1 MANKYTKKSIER
13 YLASNGALNADNT
26 LAQPKQLSQQE
37 IDEVNR
43 RRKQGTGS
51 LPVLKY
57 SSQNDKVVPNTQEK
71 EIVKGGLSSTLDSV
85 AKIPTRRIPTLS
97 PVSQYASASNASN
110 DVPDTKYTG
119 SVPVLKNQKADNS
132 LLVNDTKN
140 VEEVKSVMSK
150 WASDGYVMS
159 KNEKKQAKEL
169 LKNYGY
175 YDTQKS
181 NANVSNMLLNKLK
194 EQYGEEF
201 VNNMNTV
208 ANRRNAG
215 AGFVAGVTD
224 SVLTLPEFAL
234 NKAGVISDDTYK
246 DIKSESATIKAN
258 NPVTSLAG
266 SLLGNVATY
275 GAVNKA
281 LEGTGLAEKIGASA
295 TKTLNKVPFVGEAG
309 AKAVG
314 QSIGNFAVG
323 EMADIALDTAPTIAT
338 NEALGKYRGENGK
351 NDVGAMAKDIGV
363 NLGVNALFNGV
374 AEVPSLIGNY
384 RRINSDLDNLAY
396 QYERLVAENTDD
408 IPVLKD
414 NSIPKV
420 NNAPIDTN
428 TIADGTKDAVDSGKP
443 LSDYFSISDQ
453 QKAIA
458 DEIDNLK
465 AKVESGTSTDAD
477 WESALRMIDDNKAQI
492 KEAVGDGTTRV
503 LDKEAT
509 NTALRE
515 AKAPWYSVKN
525 ASGMRKNKSS
535 VYVDA
540 DTLSKMG
547 IKGKKGIE
555 NAEKWLGFKITKN
568 PSGDKIISSKQ
579 FLDALPDDIKAS
591 LNLTGDVASDMQK
604 VAKHQ
609 SRLYKDYF
617 GKNPKG
623 AIYSDGE
630 NVSNLLDDYMKSV
643 DEQLDSLGKTE
654 QRLKNSVP
662 VVDNTKYHVMAED
675 TGLNNR
681 VPQLERPEDAILN
694 RNTLETGGENI
705 SRVRSNTLQ
714 NSGIDTEEE
723 LSKYYDP
730 DMFKYSVKTEQESMT
745 EAFERLQDFE
755 KCEKKYLD
763 HRQGT
768 RAGSAVDCDTMMGMH
783 KQYVEQRRIALAN
796 GDTALAEDITR
807 KDSILVKNIRK
818 MATNEGQ
825 FIQAFAKY
833 TRTPE
838 GALLKAD
845 QIADKTLKNVIDR
858 SPKLG
863 KELDALA
870 DDVKSEV
877 DALWEEL
884 SGAGKSTVDVP
895 TGTMAD
901 IENGIN
907 NAMNEAELKAQVE
920 EIIRNA
926 VNAKN
931 NKVISRNMTDDVIS
945 RLADNIIRDTKQGS
959 DMTDA
964 LEMIK
969 MSGATGYTG
978 ISAETA
984 NQIEEI
990 FAECEKYGYN
1000 SLDRIKLEN
1009 KAYSMLANELN
1020 IHGTF
1025 EDKFNQWR
1033 YFAMLA
1039 NPKTHI
1045 RNIIGNLTFGQV
1057 TNLKDDVA
1065 AGLEEL
1071 VDRTNKLM
1079 GGEGIERTKSVID
1092 KTGLVSKSDKELHR
1106 ASLNNANEVYR
1117 ELFDGN
1123 KYFSVADSIDKN
1135 KEVFKSEA
1143 LNKVT
1148 NANTNLLNKEDEI
1161 GLIRKYGDS
1170 LARYLKANGKDAE
1183 IFKSTLPDDI
1193 ALLRKAQA
1201 YAIDEA
1207 KKATFHQSSKFAEWL
1222 SNASQTAKNS
1232 GGGMKVAHYA
1242 LESLMPFKKTP
1253 INIIKSATAYSPLEI
1268 SKVLTYDIYKV
1279 AKGTMKASEMID
1291 DIAKSTTGTGLLI
1304 AGYLLAK
1311 AGIMNSNEDKTGEDK
1326 LIGKQSYSLNIGDGT
1341 YTIDNFAP
1349 VATIMLVGAQMANN
1363 TEESSMIDNLINS
1376 LSDIADPVF
1385 ETTMLSGLTDTL
1397 TSARYAED
1405 DSHVAAQMFATG
1417 ATNLAKQ
1424 YIPSLLGNVSRS
1436 IDNTRRSSYTD
1447 KQGVMGTVDRTI
1459 KQIENKVPFLS
1470 KNLEPSIDAWG
1481 REQKNYSVSDD
1492 PLKRT
1497 LYQNLSAGYYSKTEE
1512 TNADKYLQG
1521 IYANLGEEYKD
1532 TIYPNNSQN
1541 TMKYNNESIR
1551 FTPEQKTTYAKATGQ
1566 TSYNIV
1572 NAMSRNAE
1580 FNKLS
1585 DEDKANALSTAYS
1598 VAKEVGKSTIIGKDY
1613 KSDNTAYNVYK
1624 EKGVDALIEHL
1635 TVKTIANNYG
1645 LSMNDKTQ
1653 RLYESGGAEQIAQ
1666 YSNIREGM
1674 DTNGNGSITK
1684 EEAMRRLDAL
1694 GLSQADKRYWFPLFS
1709 NAKNPY

>member
-1 MANKYTKKSIER
+1 MAKKYTKKSIEM
-13 YLASNGALNADNT
+13 YLNSGGALKADGSW
-26 LAQPKQLSQQE
+26 ADEPKQLSQQE

-140 VEEVKSVMSK
+140 IDEVKSVMSK

-246 DIKSESATIKAN
+246 DIKSESETIKAN

-281 LEGTGLAEKIGASA
+281 LSGTGLAEKIGASA

-314 QSIGNFAVG
+314 QSIGNIAVG

-374 AEVPSLIGNY
+374 SEIPSLVGNY
-384 RRINSDLDNLAY
+384 RRIKSDLDNLAY
-396 QYERLVAENTDD
+396 HTDD

-414 NSIPKV
+414 NSVPKV

-492 KEAVGDGTTRV
+492 KSAVGDGTTRV

-555 NAEKWLGFKITKN
+555 NADKWLGFKITKN

-579 FLDALPDDIKAS
+579 FLDALPDDIKTS

-654 QRLKNSVP
+654 QRLKNSIP
-662 VVDNTKYHVMAED
+662 VVDNTKYRVMAED

-681 VPQLERPEDAILN
+681 VPQVERPE
-694 RNTLETGGENI
+694 
-705 SRVRSNTLQ
+705 S
-714 NSGIDTEEE
+714 
-723 LSKYYDP
+723 
-730 DMFKYSVKTEQESMT
+730 
-745 EAFERLQDFE
+745 
-755 KCEKKYLD
+755 
-763 HRQGT
+763 
-768 RAGSAVDCDTMMGMH
+768 
-783 KQYVEQRRIALAN
+783 
-796 GDTALAEDITR
+796 
-807 KDSILVKNIRK
+807 
-818 MATNEGQ
+818 
-825 FIQAFAKY
+825 
-833 TRTPE
+833 
-838 GALLKAD
+838 
-845 QIADKTLKNVIDR
+845 QIV
-858 SPKLG
+858 
-863 KELDALA
+863 
-870 DDVKSEV
+870 
-877 DALWEEL
+877 
-884 SGAGKSTVDVP
+884 
-895 TGTMAD
+895 
-901 IENGIN
+901 
-907 NAMNEAELKAQVE
+907 
-920 EIIRNA
+920 
-926 VNAKN
+926 
-931 NKVISRNMTDDVIS
+931 
-945 RLADNIIRDTKQGS
+945 
-959 DMTDA
+959 
-964 LEMIK
+964 
-969 MSGATGYTG
+969 
-978 ISAETA
+978 ETA
-984 NQIEEI
+984 NMRERGYAQSIQTKSDLPDEIKKDFADNPEMYVQLSNKGTKEEADLIMQNAKSTQDAVMQCRALLEVKDPTAIPLGYDLSKRLLDEGDLDGAVQLVRDMSEKLTESGQFSQSAAITLLHNEPMAAFRYIQRDIDALNADGLKKFGKKWKDFSLTDEEI
-990 FAECEKYGYN
+990 EAFKNIDSGDTDAIKELYQKIGKRIEKEYP
-1000 SLDRIKLEN
+1000 STMKEKFIESSHLF
-1009 KAYSMLANELN
+1009 MLLN
-1020 IHGTF
+1020 L
-1025 EDKFNQWR
+1025 R
-1033 YFAMLA
+1033 
-1039 NPKTHI
+1039 THI
-1045 RNIIGNLTFGQV
+1045 RNSIANAISTPLRS
-1057 TNLKDDVA
+1057 LKDRVSALGQNAYKLFKPDFEVTQSLTGSIGGEYKKIGEEVYEKYVKEGITGA
-1065 AGLEEL
+1065 DKWQDSVKTGVKNKQIFKDNAITGAVNKAVGKGAGSMLEFVTDGKVSKESVEKIFGEKL
-1071 VDRTNKLM
+1071 TDSALENLRQFNYWLLGTVEDDPFVKKNFVNRLASYMKAQNIKNIADIPDDAIAIATQEALKATFKDTNKMTELLSTM
-1079 GGEGIERTKSVID
+1079 KN
-1092 KTGLVSKSDKELHR
+1092 KTGLFGEIALPFTKTPANLAVRSYEYSPLGAINAIKAAKSGKEASKVIDELATSLTGTALILVGYKLAENGIITGKYSDDKDQAAFQKQQGQLEYALHVGDNYYTYDWAQPASIPFIIGTEIYNAIKEGDDEQKSLMQRIKTGARNAIIASGDAWFNQSPLQSVSEMVGGGEYSSDSIMENVLGQIESAPSRFVPSLMGAVARTEDPVMRQTYTNGNPVKTQLDTIKSRIPGLSKDLPISYDTWGNPRTRSDSKSEAAFAQFINPGQLGNNNSTKIDPEIERLYEATGENGVFPRKAEWSVTIDDNNTKKLTNEEYSKYQEQMGKTSYDMASTLIDSSAYKGMKNDMKVDVLSDMYGISR
-1106 ASLNNANEVYR
+1106 AITLREQFGKPVPKVYSKVASIYD
-1117 ELFDGN
+1117 EKGAEGLVQYYEIKNGVDIDGN
-1123 KYFSVADSIDKN
+1123 K
-1135 KEVFKSEA
+1135 
-1143 LNKVT
+1143 
-1148 NANTNLLNKEDEI
+1148 
-1161 GLIRKYGDS
+1161 R
-1170 LARYLKANGKDAE
+1170 
-1183 IFKSTLPDDI
+1183 
-1193 ALLRKAQA
+1193 
-1201 YAIDEA
+1201 
-1207 KKATFHQSSKFAEWL
+1207 
-1222 SNASQTAKNS
+1222 
-1232 GGGMKVAHYA
+1232 
-1242 LESLMPFKKTP
+1242 
-1253 INIIKSATAYSPLEI
+1253 I
-1268 SKVLTYDIYKV
+1268 S
-1279 AKGTMKASEMID
+1279 
-1291 DIAKSTTGTGLLI
+1291 
-1304 AGYLLAK
+1304 
-1311 AGIMNSNEDKTGEDK
+1311 
-1326 LIGKQSYSLNIGDGT
+1326 
-1341 YTIDNFAP
+1341 
-1349 VATIMLVGAQMANN
+1349 
-1363 TEESSMIDNLINS
+1363 
-1376 LSDIADPVF
+1376 
-1385 ETTMLSGLTDTL
+1385 
-1397 TSARYAED
+1397 
-1405 DSHVAAQMFATG
+1405 
-1417 ATNLAKQ
+1417 
-1424 YIPSLLGNVSRS
+1424 
-1436 IDNTRRSSYTD
+1436 
-1447 KQGVMGTVDRTI
+1447 
-1459 KQIENKVPFLS
+1459 
-1470 KNLEPSIDAWG
+1470 
-1481 REQKNYSVSDD
+1481 
-1492 PLKRT
+1492 
-1497 LYQNLSAGYYSKTEE
+1497 
-1512 TNADKYLQG
+1512 
-1521 IYANLGEEYKD
+1521 
-1532 TIYPNNSQN
+1532 
-1541 TMKYNNESIR
+1541 
-1551 FTPEQKTTYAKATGQ
+1551 
-1566 TSYNIV
+1566 
-1572 NAMSRNAE
+1572 
-1580 FNKLS
+1580 
-1585 DEDKANALSTAYS
+1585 
-1598 VAKEVGKSTIIGKDY
+1598 
-1613 KSDNTAYNVYK
+1613 
-1624 EKGVDALIEHL
+1624 
-1635 TVKTIANNYG
+1635 
-1645 LSMNDKTQ
+1645 
-1653 RLYESGGAEQIAQ
+1653 
-1666 YSNIREGM
+1666 
-1674 DTNGNGSITK
+1674 K
-1684 EEAMRRLDAL
+1684 EEAMKRLDSL
-1694 GLSQADKRYWFPLFS
+1694 NLTQAQKRYYFS
-1709 NAKNPY
+1709 FMSKAENPY

>member
-1 MANKYTKKSIER
+1 MGKNFTIKDIKRFLESD
-13 YLASNGALNADNT
+13 GQLNLDGS
-26 LAQPKQLSQQE
+26 LSQPKQLSQQE

-169 LKNYGY
+169 LKSYGY

-363 NLGVNALFNGV
+363 NLGVNAFFNGV
-374 AEVPSLIGNY
+374 AEVPSLVGNY

-414 NSIPKV
+414 NSIPKM

-458 DEIDNLK
+458 DEIDNLE

-477 WESALRMIDDNKAQI
+477 WESALGMIDDYKAQI

-540 DTLSKMG
+540 ETISKMG

-579 FLDALPDDIKAS
+579 FLDALPDNIKAS

-662 VVDNTKYHVMAED
+662 VVDNAKYRVMAED

-681 VPQLERPEDAILN
+681 VPQVERPEN
-694 RNTLETGGENI
+694 
-705 SRVRSNTLQ
+705 
-714 NSGIDTEEE
+714 
-723 LSKYYDP
+723 
-730 DMFKYSVKTEQESMT
+730 
-745 EAFERLQDFE
+745 
-755 KCEKKYLD
+755 
-763 HRQGT
+763 
-768 RAGSAVDCDTMMGMH
+768 
-783 KQYVEQRRIALAN
+783 
-796 GDTALAEDITR
+796 
-807 KDSILVKNIRK
+807 
-818 MATNEGQ
+818 
-825 FIQAFAKY
+825 
-833 TRTPE
+833 
-838 GALLKAD
+838 
-845 QIADKTLKNVIDR
+845 QIV
-858 SPKLG
+858 
-863 KELDALA
+863 
-870 DDVKSEV
+870 
-877 DALWEEL
+877 
-884 SGAGKSTVDVP
+884 
-895 TGTMAD
+895 
-901 IENGIN
+901 
-907 NAMNEAELKAQVE
+907 
-920 EIIRNA
+920 
-926 VNAKN
+926 
-931 NKVISRNMTDDVIS
+931 
-945 RLADNIIRDTKQGS
+945 
-959 DMTDA
+959 
-964 LEMIK
+964 
-969 MSGATGYTG
+969 
-978 ISAETA
+978 ETA
-984 NQIEEI
+984 NMRERGYAQSIQTKSDLPDEIKKDFADNPEMYVQLSNKGTKEEADLIMQNAKSTQDAVMQCRALLEVKDPTAIPLGYDLSKRLLDEGDLDGAVQLVRDMSEKLTESGQFSQSAAITLLHNEPMAAFRYIQRDIDALNADGLKKFGKKWKDFSLTDEEI
-990 FAECEKYGYN
+990 EAFKNIDSGDTDSIKELYQKIGKRIEKEYP
-1000 SLDRIKLEN
+1000 STMKEKFIESSHLF
-1009 KAYSMLANELN
+1009 MLLN
-1020 IHGTF
+1020 L
-1025 EDKFNQWR
+1025 R
-1033 YFAMLA
+1033 
-1039 NPKTHI
+1039 THI
-1045 RNIIGNLTFGQV
+1045 RNSIANAISTPLRS
-1057 TNLKDDVA
+1057 LKDRVSA
-1065 AGLEEL
+1065 LGQN
-1071 VDRTNKLM
+1071 VYKLFNPDFEVTQSLTGSI
-1079 GGEGIERTKSVID
+1079 GGEYKKIGEEVYEKYVKEGITGADKWQDSVKSGVKNKQIFKD
-1092 KTGLVSKSDKELHR
+1092 NAITGAVNKAVGKGTGSLLEFITDGKVSKESVEKIFGEKLSDSVLENLRQFNYWLLGTVEDDPFVKKNFVNRL
-1106 ASLNNANEVYR
+1106 ASYMKAQNIKNI
-1117 ELFDGN
+1117 
-1123 KYFSVADSIDKN
+1123 ADIPDDAIAIATQ
-1135 KEVFKSEA
+1135 EA
-1143 LNKVT
+1143 L
-1148 NANTNLLNKEDEI
+1148 
-1161 GLIRKYGDS
+1161 
-1170 LARYLKANGKDAE
+1170 
-1183 IFKSTLPDDI
+1183 
-1193 ALLRKAQA
+1193 
-1201 YAIDEA
+1201 
-1207 KKATFHQSSKFAEWL
+1207 KATF
-1222 SNASQTAKNS
+1222 
-1232 GGGMKVAHYA
+1232 
-1242 LESLMPFKKTP
+1242 
-1253 INIIKSATAYSPLEI
+1253 
-1268 SKVLTYDIYKV
+1268 
-1279 AKGTMKASEMID
+1279 
-1291 DIAKSTTGTGLLI
+1291 
-1304 AGYLLAK
+1304 
-1311 AGIMNSNEDKTGEDK
+1311 
-1326 LIGKQSYSLNIGDGT
+1326 
-1341 YTIDNFAP
+1341 
-1349 VATIMLVGAQMANN
+1349 
-1363 TEESSMIDNLINS
+1363 
-1376 LSDIADPVF
+1376 
-1385 ETTMLSGLTDTL
+1385 
-1397 TSARYAED
+1397 
-1405 DSHVAAQMFATG
+1405 
-1417 ATNLAKQ
+1417 
-1424 YIPSLLGNVSRS
+1424 
-1436 IDNTRRSSYTD
+1436 
-1447 KQGVMGTVDRTI
+1447 
-1459 KQIENKVPFLS
+1459 
-1470 KNLEPSIDAWG
+1470 
-1481 REQKNYSVSDD
+1481 
-1492 PLKRT
+1492 
-1497 LYQNLSAGYYSKTEE
+1497 
-1512 TNADKYLQG
+1512 
-1521 IYANLGEEYKD
+1521 KD
-1532 TIYPNNSQN
+1532 TNKM
-1541 TMKYNNESIR
+1541 TELL
-1551 FTPEQKTTYAKATGQ
+1551 T
-1566 TSYNIV
+1566 IV
-1572 NAMSRNAE
+1572 E
-1580 FNKLS
+1580 YIL
-1585 DEDKANALSTAYS
+1585 L
-1598 VAKEVGKSTIIGKDY
+1598 V
-1613 KSDNTAYNVYK
+1613 
-1624 EKGVDALIEHL
+1624 
-1635 TVKTIANNYG
+1635 
-1645 LSMNDKTQ
+1645 
-1653 RLYESGGAEQIAQ
+1653 
-1666 YSNIREGM
+1666 
-1674 DTNGNGSITK
+1674 
-1684 EEAMRRLDAL
+1684 
-1694 GLSQADKRYWFPLFS
+1694 
-1709 NAKNPY
+1709 